1 MSNAATQ
8 VSGVHVLTKA
18 ELRAWD
24 GGITASDP
32 LADITAEQLAENELV
47 RVWDIWERP
56 YGTRYARDIYDAGR
70 ELEAALV
77 RATKPLFPRRWDAV
91 VKAYIAAAGLKTW
104 LATRRAS
111 VQ

>member
-1 MSNAATQ
+1 MVVTEQMND
-8 VSGVHVLTKA
+8 VHVLTKA
-18 ELRAWD
+18 QLRAWD
-24 GGITASDP
+24 GGITAFDP

-56 YGTRYARDIYDAGR
+56 DGTRYTRDIYDAGR

-77 RATKPLFPRRWDAV
+77 GATKPLFPRRWDAV
-91 VKAYIAAAGLKTW
+91 VKADIAAAGLKTW
-104 LATRRAS
+104 LAARRAG